1 MRATWGIS
9 GGLSGRESWAQKRE
23 DAKNNALFEAE
34 NTRILDTMNQ
44 ERLLAEEQTQ
54 GKLDELNNLPAGAP
68 DQKRL
73 KEQYDKEKA
82 NLISSMAQYGGDMRK
97 WMMSEGQKQLGNF
110 KRNFESSD
118 AYMDA
123 LTNKGS
129 LEMMTKAIA
138 NGAYVGPVTVKVK
151 EDRGGEEVVVTKK
164 MQVRDAID
172 AYQKGDI
179 LSMDGVTA
187 EKKIKVNWN
196 DPWFVNNA
204 MQPDGT
210 IKRVTADDLMS
221 YLRTNF
227 PEASQEQRMEIANE
241 YANYVNEGLKIGE
254 DRGFVPGMSDREKYG
269 NTIERYNIEQG
280 NREARLNTSIQ
291 RQNQQIHKYSESSR
305 QSQRSGQSTGSAGS
319 PGGTAGQ
326 YAKGTKNETYGQ
338 KVDRYVNNPSYV
350 GGDGDQTSQLLNNKE
365 WKVALGQM
373 SNIQPAKDEDNNYS
387 SVGGTPNY
395 IAIDQKIVMPYD
407 KDGNRVS
414 SSDMNDLTSTTLQ
427 KFEINDW
434 GGYTYFTDSNGL
446 KRVYRKAYIDPDK
459 YGAKEMVG
467 ELTGVDMPE
476 NYVWIMMPDQ
486 NDMVVMDQMAQDTG
500 YKKDGSIV
508 QSHGRNQQVVVN
520 QIHNEASNLAYEW
533 LSAPENM
540 AIAYTE
546 EGMRELKQFVES
558 NMANIL
564 GSISPSEA
572 DQYVMNALDQAVSS
586 NR

>member
-254 DRGFVPGMSDREKYG
+254 DRGFVPGMSDTRRAC
-269 NTIERYNIEQG
+269 N
-280 NREARLNTSIQ
+280 
-291 RQNQQIHKYSESSR
+291 
-305 QSQRSGQSTGSAGS
+305 
-319 PGGTAGQ
+319 
-326 YAKGTKNETYGQ
+326 
-338 KVDRYVNNPSYV
+338 
-350 GGDGDQTSQLLNNKE
+350 
-365 WKVALGQM
+365 
-373 SNIQPAKDEDNNYS
+373 
-387 SVGGTPNY
+387 
-395 IAIDQKIVMPYD
+395 
-407 KDGNRVS
+407 
-414 SSDMNDLTSTTLQ
+414 
-427 KFEINDW
+427 
-434 GGYTYFTDSNGL
+434 
-446 KRVYRKAYIDPDK
+446 
-459 YGAKEMVG
+459 
-467 ELTGVDMPE
+467 
-476 NYVWIMMPDQ
+476 
-486 NDMVVMDQMAQDTG
+486 
-500 YKKDGSIV
+500 
-508 QSHGRNQQVVVN
+508 
-520 QIHNEASNLAYEW
+520 
-533 LSAPENM
+533 
-540 AIAYTE
+540 
-546 EGMRELKQFVES
+546 
-558 NMANIL
+558 
-564 GSISPSEA
+564 
-572 DQYVMNALDQAVSS
+572 
-586 NR
+586 